1 MTDFVVVETQP
12 IDHDISPSP
21 TPANLVIMAS
31 AKNRTRGTK
40 RITHV
45 LNTLYDDAQEN
56 LHDEQNFT
64 IWSKETY
71 LEQLQDTTM
80 KLDACSVSTT
90 SDDKG
95 GSSLIPCSRS
105 IQDSWM
111 KSCNGVGELAVD
123 LAENVVIGAFE
134 EEANSSS
141 FETDSSQSDNDIR
154 QEWLGTT
161 PFAIEYRIDTQTAG
175 HLDDLIYHQRTIY
188 DSILETPYDPKH
200 WIELCQ
206 CCLTLGFAD
215 IAAAAAHKALILIK
229 ASLNLD
235 HGCEGIV
242 YPSNLEILTKMTLGE
257 RLHTRSPTIIE
268 EELKNLLLI
277 CYSGL
282 LSSLLACG
290 TFWEGLRAAKEALSI
305 FPKDVDLL
313 ETRNMLR
320 DYFYERQNS
329 LKAGAADKVDESLI
343 LMTRVGEIYQVQYP
357 WLDTRL
363 NDRTPALVRE
373 LNDNLNS
380 QICEIKPIILGPLR
394 ESFDVGPLGI
404 FAMRDIDEGESVLV
418 DKCITNTT
426 DLHPKAQTYCDA
438 CHASLLAP
446 HTLPMQIV
454 RPECC
459 EEVAFCS
466 QDCCSTATSG
476 YHRILC
482 GKDWSWTYGR
492 NGRPKS
498 TGLAPDP
505 MWRVRL
511 FLRMVA
517 VYLADTQSTKTKVHP
532 LQHSLF
538 GRMSAN
544 YSLPSYPDFPLTHD
558 WYYYENIGAP
568 TRILMTLGINPFTDP
583 HWTQEVIQTIF
594 WKMENNANMSNINL
608 STTTLPSSNSPQRED
623 STGEEIVTSINTN
636 YLFLNHSCEPN
647 ISWRGPSS
655 TPFESSDSLEG
666 INGEIIKPGSAT
678 IICRARQKIKKG
690 EELKISYI
698 GDPMGTSDN
707 TQLEGGRQ
715 ERRRWLRKW
724 FEGGCGCSICTKEA
738 KEVKA
743 MAAAKSGP

>member
-1 MTDFVVVETQP
+1 MTDSIIIETQP
-12 IDHDISPSP
+12 VEHDIAPSP
-21 TPANLVIMAS
+21 ASANLVIVAP
-31 AKNRTRGTK
+31 AKNGHGSTK
-40 RITHV
+40 RIAHV
-45 LNTLYDDAQEN
+45 LSALYDDAQEN
-56 LHDEQNFT
+56 LDDEPNFT
-64 IWSKETY
+64 IWSKETN
-71 LEQLQDTTM
+71 LDRLQDTTM
-80 KLDACSVSTT
+80 KLDPCRLSTT
-90 SDDKG
+90 SDGKDD
-95 GSSLIPCSRS
+95 SSLILCSGS
-105 IQDSWM
+105 IQNSM
-111 KSCNGVGELAVD
+111 KSCDGVEELAVD
-123 LAENVVIGAFE
+123 QAENIVISASE
-134 EEANSSS
+134 TEVNSSTI
-141 FETDSSQSDNDIR
+141 ETDMSQADKNIR

-161 PFAIEYRIDTQTAG
+161 PFAIEDRIDIQRAG
-175 HLDDLIYHQRTIY
+175 HLDDLIYYQQTIY
-188 DSILETPYDPKH
+188 DNIRETPYDPAH
-200 WIELCQ
+200 WIDLCQ

-215 IAAAAAHKALILIK
+215 IAAAAAHKGLILIK
-229 ASLNLD
+229 ASLGRD
-235 HGCEGIV
+235 YGCEGIV
-242 YPSNLEILTKMTLGE
+242 YPSNLKILTKTAVSE
-257 RLHTRSPTIIE
+257 KLHTHSPAIVE
-268 EELKNLLLI
+268 EELKSLLLI

-305 FPKDVDLL
+305 FPMDMDLL
-313 ETRNMLR
+313 ETRDMLR
-320 DYFYERQNS
+320 DCFYERQNS
-329 LKAGAADKVDESLI
+329 LKAKAADNFDESLT
-343 LMTRVGEIYQVQYP
+343 LMTRVGKIYQMQYP
-357 WLDTRL
+357 WMDRRL

-380 QICEIKPIILGPLR
+380 QICEIKPIILRPHR

-404 FAMRDIDEGESVLV
+404 FALRDIEEGESVLV

-438 CHASLLAP
+438 CHSSLLAP
-446 HTLPMQIV
+446 YILPTQIV

-459 EEVAFCS
+459 EDVVFCS

-476 YHRILC
+476 YHRVLC
-482 GKDWSWTYGR
+482 GKDWSWIYGR

-517 VYLADTQSTKTKVHP
+517 VYLADIQSTKTKVHP

-544 YSLPSYPDFPLTHD
+544 YSPPSYPDFPLTRD

-583 HWTQEVIQTIF
+583 HWTPEVIQTIF
-594 WKMENNANMSNINL
+594 WKMENNANMSKINL
-608 STTTLPSSNSPQRED
+608 STTTPPSSNSPQREN

-655 TPFESSDSLEG
+655 TPFVSTDLLEG
-666 INGEIIKPGSAT
+666 INSEIIKPGSAT

-698 GDPMGTSDN
+698 GDPMGTSN
-707 TQLEGGRQ
+707 NKQWEGGRQ
-715 ERRRWLRKW
+715 ERRRWLSKW

-738 KEVKA
+738 EEVKA
-743 MAAAKSGP
+743 MAAAKSKP